1 MATTL
6 NQVTLIGRTTS
17 DISAQTSS
25 SGTPWTRF
33 SVAIDRPN
41 RKDGSDGGAD
51 FVPCSAFGHTAQYLA
66 QYAPKGSLVLIEGSI
81 SVSSFKDKQTGQNR
95 QSVSV
100 NVRRASILN
109 SRRGNNTQQNQTQAT
124 PNQSPFAPQAQPQS
138 APQTAQQAPYQ
149 APTQE
154 TAVPQQP
161 QSQPTQADWGS
172 NDDLPF

>member
-6 NQVTLIGRTTS
+6 NQVTIIGRTTA
-17 DISAQTSS
+17 DISAQTSQ
-25 SGTPWTRF
+25 SGTAWARF

-109 SRRGNNTQQNQTQAT
+109 SRRGNNNQTQAA

-161 QSQPTQADWGS
+161 QSQPTQADWDS